1 MTVDPRESDM
11 TTTTPAE
18 ARPAPHAPA
27 GQGLAVRALVVT
39 YPPDTRGAAPVRA
52 VDGVSL
58 DVARGEILAL
68 LGPSGC
74 GKSSLLRAV
83 AGLEPL
89 AGGTVTWDGADLAR
103 TPAHERGFG
112 LMFQDGQLFAHRD
125 VAGNVAYGLQGRT
138 TIDGRRIPRSS
149 RARTTERVDELL
161 ELVGLA
167 GYGRRAVATLSGGER
182 QRVALAR
189 SLAPRPRLLLLDE
202 PLSALDRE
210 LRERLAVD
218 LRAALVATGTT
229 AVLVTHDQDEAFTV
243 ADRVALMRAGR
254 LAQVGTPA
262 GLWAAPATWEVASF
276 LGYEAR
282 LDVDGRSLALAPGA
296 LRAVGAGDTAEPVG
310 AGPRFRGTV
319 RAVHVRRGIAEAT
332 VDAEGVGPVTVVVGT
347 PALAPAPGSV
357 LDLRL
362 DLART
367 APLPG

>member
-1 MTVDPRESDM
+1 M
-11 TTTTPAE
+11 
-18 ARPAPHAPA
+18 
-27 GQGLAVRALVVT
+27 GGLVVRDVVVT
-39 YPPDTRGAAPVRA
+39 YTPDARGAAPVRA

-58 DVARGEILAL
+58 EVARGEIVAL

-89 AGGTVTWDGADLAR
+89 AGGAVTWDDVDLAR
-103 TPAHERGFG
+103 TPVHERGFG

-138 TIDGRRIPRSS
+138 VVDGQRVPRVDRAAR
-149 RARTTERVDELL
+149 RARVAELL
-161 ELVGLA
+161 DVVGLA

-218 LRAALVATGTT
+218 LRAALRATGTT
-229 AVLVTHDQDEAFTV
+229 AVFVTHDQDEAFTV
-243 ADRVALMRAGR
+243 ADRVAVMRAGR

-262 GLWAAPATWEVASF
+262 GLWAAPASWEVAAF

-282 LDVDGRSLALAPGA
+282 LDVRGRTLALAPGA
-296 LRAVGAGDTAEPVG
+296 LRVAGAGSAVAGSGG
-310 AGPRFRGTV
+310 AGSAGEPGPDGSV
-319 RAVHVRRGIAEAT
+319 RAGSSVDDDVRLRGVVESVVVRRGEAEAT
-332 VDAEGVGPVTVVVGT
+332 VRVDGVGRVTVVVPVGRA
-347 PALAPAPGSV
+347 ALAGEV
-357 LDLRL
+357 LDLVL
-362 DLART
+362 DESRT
-367 APLPG
+367 ATLPA